1 MENNVVST
9 RGIRLTYKD
18 HYVQA
23 VILPDG
29 RKLVITGTSYG
40 AGAPISALTDIAV
53 AKKSD
58 LKWVLR
64 DLLTYGYLEVSGSA
78 HYDELRAIG
87 QNMPW
92 D

>member
-1 MENNVVST
+1 MTT
-9 RGIRLTYKD
+9 RGIRLKYKA

-40 AGAPISALTDIAV
+40 AGAPISAFSEITV

-58 LKWVLR
+58 LSWVVK
-64 DLLTYGYLEVSGSA
+64 DLTTWGYQEVNGSQF
-78 HYDELRAIG
+78 YEELKAID
-87 QNMPW
+87 QTMPW

>member
-1 MENNVVST
+1 MENQAIST
-9 RGIRLTYKD
+9 RGIRLKYKD
-18 HYVQA
+18 DYIQA

-29 RKLVITGTSYG
+29 RKLAITGSTYG
-40 AGAPISALTDIAV
+40 IGAPISALTDIAV

-64 DLLTYGYLEVSGSA
+64 DLLTYGYQEVSGSE

>member
-1 MENNVVST
+1 MTT
-9 RGIRLTYKD
+9 RGIRLKYKD

-40 AGAPISALTDIAV
+40 AGAPISAFSEITV
-53 AKKSD
+53 AKKSELSWVVKD
-58 LKWVLR
+58 LTTW
-64 DLLTYGYLEVSGSA
+64 GYQEVNGSQF
-78 HYDELRAIG
+78 YEELKAIG
-87 QNMPW
+87 QTMPW

>member
-1 MENNVVST
+1 MTT
-9 RGIRLTYKD
+9 RGIRLKYKD
-18 HYVQA
+18 SYVQA

-29 RKLVITGTSYG
+29 RKLAITGSTYG
-40 AGAPISALTDIAV
+40 MGAQISALTDIAV

-64 DLLTYGYLEVSGSA
+64 DLLTYGYQEVSGSA

>member
-1 MENNVVST
+1 MSNNVTST
-9 RGIRLTYKD
+9 RGIRLKYKD

-29 RKLVITGTSYG
+29 RKLVVTGTSYG
-40 AGAPISALTDIAV
+40 AGAPISALSEIAV

-64 DLLTYGYLEVSGSA
+64 DLLTYGYVEVNGSA

>member
-1 MENNVVST
+1 MSNNVTST
-9 RGIRLTYKD
+9 RGIRLKYKD
-18 HYVQA
+18 DYIQA

-29 RKLVITGTSYG
+29 RKLAITGSTYG
-40 AGAPISALTDIAV
+40 IGAPISALTDIAV

-64 DLLTYGYLEVSGSA
+64 DLLTYGYQEVNGSA
-78 HYDELRAIG
+78 QYEELRDIG
-87 QNMPW
+87 QTMPW